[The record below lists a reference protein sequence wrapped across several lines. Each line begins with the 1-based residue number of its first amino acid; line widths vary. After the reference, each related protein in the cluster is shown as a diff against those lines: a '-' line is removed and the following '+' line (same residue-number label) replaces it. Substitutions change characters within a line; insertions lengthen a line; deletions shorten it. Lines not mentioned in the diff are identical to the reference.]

1 MPSYRSFQ
9 ITRSVEK
16 PFRQLRLDASAQTGG
31 RVTNSE
37 LLHALVLM
45 ARDAEQAGPPE
56 GPGWLAIYL
65 SAGRKAEAEWGDADD
80 DTEPTTGPSS
90 GDPLR

>member
-1 MPSYRSFQ
+1 MTSYRSFQ
-9 ITRSVEK
+9 ITRTVEK
-16 PFRQLRLDASAQTGG
+16 PFRQLRLDASARTGG

-45 ARDAEQAGPPE
+45 ARDAEKVDPPE
-56 GPGWLAIYL
+56 GPSWLAVYL
-65 SAGRKAEAEWGDADD
+65 TAGRKAEAGED
-80 DTEPTTGPSS
+80 DTPAATQPSS